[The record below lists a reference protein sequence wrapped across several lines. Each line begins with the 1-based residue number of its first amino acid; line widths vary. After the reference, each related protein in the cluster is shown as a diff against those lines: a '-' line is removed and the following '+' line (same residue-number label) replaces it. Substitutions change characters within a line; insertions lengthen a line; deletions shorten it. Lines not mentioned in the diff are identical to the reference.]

1 MGENEKVYQHLI
13 PKVYMKKWI
22 NSNDKIY
29 IFEKNDVSN
38 VDKKELDKK
47 ELDNFAGKK
56 NYYTLFKGTP
66 PYYYDMDKSVDKIEE
81 RDLIIENAWSKEQE
95 NKWNSLVKNIENNV
109 LSAKKKHIK
118 CFKKNEIIEF
128 IHLMKYRGF
137 KAESMFREVL
147 KKSIKDENLFGEAIE
162 KSGKYDENLKKF
174 LSKYLLEY
182 LDAESKYL
190 PENEQLTHLLLLN
203 EMRKFH
209 SKEDNSYLRTELELY
224 VDNITISFVVAN
236 ENISFITSDN
246 PSFLFDISEVRSN
259 IKGTVNIMPI
269 TPKIVAIFLY
279 CKDKDNL
286 KKFKI
291 EKVDDFFVKKVNNV
305 IIKNSY
311 EYIIS
316 KTDNIEAII

>member
-1 MGENEKVYQHLI
+1 MSKNEKVYQHLI

-29 IFEKNDVSN
+29 IFEKNSITN

-47 ELDNFAGKK
+47 ELDNFGGKK

-66 PYYYDMDKSVDKIEE
+66 PYYYDIDKSRDEIEE

-109 LSAKKKHIK
+109 LGAKRKYIK
-118 CFKKNEIIEF
+118 GFKKNEIIEF
-128 IHLMKYRGF
+128 IYLMKYRGF
-137 KAESMFREVL
+137 KAESMFREFL
-147 KKSIKDENLFGEAIE
+147 KKNIKDENLFGEAIE
-162 KSGKYDENLKKF
+162 KSGKYDENSKEF

-182 LDAESKYL
+182 LDAESRYL

-224 VDNITISFVVAN
+224 VNNLTISFVVAN
-236 ENISFITSDN
+236 ENGNFITSDN
-246 PSFLFDISEVRSN
+246 PSFSFDISELISN
-259 IKGTVNIMPI
+259 IKGTVNIIPI

-279 CKDKDNL
+279 CKNKEDL

-291 EKVDDFFVKKVNNV
+291 EKVDDVMVKKVNNL

-316 KTDNIEAII
+316 KTDNIEIII

>member
-1 MGENEKVYQHLI
+1 
-13 PKVYMKKWI
+13 
-22 NSNDKIY
+22 
-29 IFEKNDVSN
+29 
-38 VDKKELDKK
+38 
-47 ELDNFAGKK
+47 
-56 NYYTLFKGTP
+56 
-66 PYYYDMDKSVDKIEE
+66 YYDMDKSVDKIEE

-147 KKSIKDENLFGEAIE
+147 KKSIKDENLCGEAIE

-246 PSFLFDISEVRSN
+246 PSFLFDIS
-259 IKGTVNIMPI
+259 
-269 TPKIVAIFLY
+269 
-279 CKDKDNL
+279 
-286 KKFKI
+286 
-291 EKVDDFFVKKVNNV
+291 
-305 IIKNSY
+305 
-311 EYIIS
+311 
-316 KTDNIEAII
+316 